1 MIQVNPYF
9 VLWDPSKSFLWI
21 STIFHQEFPRHL
33 WNFVL
38 CLVAFAVQMA
48 FKDISSWFI
57 QSYATCWANGEWLN
71 NWANVGLCTFET
83 ETAFMNSWLY
93 HCSFKQPKWYLN
105 WSASSYLIF
114 MIFFTEPQF
123 EAKKVVLR
131 QNSLWRF
138 TRFFPVP
145 IGNYYTWLILFT
157 QQAVVMVLTN
167 IRCVRWAG
175 FHNLVRALV
184 YLISL
189 INLMLSL
196 MLLIFLCLNLQLTPK
211 KFLW

>member
-1 MIQVNPYF
+1 MSLIIP
-9 VLWDPSKSFLWI
+9 DIHDFLQN
-21 STIFHQEFPRHL
+21 H
-33 WNFVL
+33 N
-38 CLVAFAVQMA
+38 
-48 FKDISSWFI
+48 
-57 QSYATCWANGEWLN
+57 
-71 NWANVGLCTFET
+71 
-83 ETAFMNSWLY
+83 
-93 HCSFKQPKWYLN
+93 
-105 WSASSYLIF
+105 
-114 MIFFTEPQF
+114 F

-184 YLISL
+184 YLISFNQFNVIL
-189 INLMLSL
+189 NVIDISLSQPSINPEEILMIEFYIPCFLLEITSLS
-196 MLLIFLCLNLQLTPK
+196 
-211 KFLW
+211 